1 MKISVLTLFPEMFSI
16 FDHSIIGKAQE
27 KELVKMEYLNI
38 RDYTLSKHKKVD
50 DYPYG
55 GGAGMVMAPQPI
67 VDALRECK
75 KTNKGKVIFL
85 GPRGRT
91 FNQEI
96 AKELSKEEELVFIC
110 GHYEGID
117 ERTYKHIDMEI
128 SLGDFVLT
136 GGEMAA
142 IPVIDSILR
151 LVPGVL
157 GKAESFMDE
166 SYSDGLLEYPQYTRP
181 EEFEG
186 DKVPE
191 VLLSGH
197 HENIRKW
204 RRLQSLEITRER
216 RKDLFDKIELTKE
229 DKKLLGIEVK
239 KNNRKNRVNKDNTK

>member
-1 MKISVLTLFPEMFSI
+1 MKISILTLFPEMFNIFNESI
-16 FDHSIIGKAQE
+16 MGRAKE
-27 KELVKMEYLNI
+27 KELIKLECLNI
-38 RDYTLSKHKKVD
+38 RDYTKNKHKKVD

-55 GGAGMVMAPQPI
+55 GGAGMVMTPQPV
-67 VDALRECK
+67 VDTIRACK
-75 KTNKGKVIFL
+75 ENNNGKVIFL
-85 GPRGRT
+85 GPKGKT
-91 FNQEI
+91 FNQEL
-96 AKELSKEEELVFIC
+96 AKELAKEEELIFLC

-117 ERTYKHIDMEI
+117 ERAFKHVDMEI

-142 IPVIDSILR
+142 IPIIDSILR

-157 GKAESFMDE
+157 GKEESFQDE

-186 DKVPE
+186 DRVPE

-204 RRLQSLEITRER
+204 RRKQSLLITKER
-216 RKDLFDKIELTKE
+216 RKDLYNKVTITKE
-229 DKKLLGIEVK
+229 DKKILANEKI
-239 KNNRKNRVNKDNTK
+239 

>member
-1 MKISVLTLFPEMFSI
+1 MKISILTLFPEMFSL
-16 FDHSIIGKAQE
+16 FNHSIIGKARE
-27 KELVKMEYLNI
+27 KNIIEMEFLNI
-38 RDYTLSKHKKVD
+38 RDNTLNKHKKVD

-55 GGAGMVMAPQPI
+55 GGAGMVMAAQPI
-67 VDALRECK
+67 VDTIRKCK
-75 KTNKGKVIFL
+75 EGNKGKVIFL
-85 GPRGRT
+85 GPKGKT
-91 FNQEI
+91 FNQAM
-96 AKELSKEEELVFIC
+96 AKELSKEKELIFLC

-117 ERTYKHIDMEI
+117 ERAYKYIDMEI

-157 GKAESFMDE
+157 GKEESYMDE

-181 EEFEG
+181 EVFEG
-186 DKVPE
+186 ERVPE

-204 RRLQSLEITRER
+204 RRFKSLQVTKER
-216 RKDLFDKIELTKE
+216 RPDLYKKITLSKE
-229 DKKLLGIEVK
+229 DIKILKKFNE
-239 KNNRKNRVNKDNTK
+239 